1 MKKYILISFVCC
13 LVGLF
18 SACDYLNVDDY
29 FEDTFKEDSIFSN
42 KNNLEYYYNGAVM
55 GHRTKRILRVGRK
68 RHQSY

>member
-42 KNNLEYYYNGAVM
+42 KNNLEYYYNIA
-55 GHRTKRILRVGRK
+55 KRRK
-68 RHQSY
+68 IMALGLYSRCDRFG